1 MNYLTL
7 IKGFAI
13 LILAMGVNHST
24 NDCEKTNT
32 HRRGS
37 ASVVGGFKK

>member
-7 IKGFAI
+7 IKGFAL
-13 LILAMGVNHST
+13 LILAMGLIIPLTIVK
-24 NDCEKTNT
+24 KTNT
-32 HRRGS
+32 HRRGG